1 MSKHLRI
8 TLVKSLIGVAERQR
22 RIVVGLGLRHTN
34 HSVERLDTP
43 EIRGM
48 VNKIPYLL
56 RWEELS

>member
-1 MSKHLRI
+1 MSKRLRI
-8 TLVKSLIGVAERQR
+8 TLVKSLIGVAEKHR
-22 RIVVGLGLRHTN
+22 RVVVGLGLRHTH

-48 VNKIPYLL
+48 VNKVPYMI

>member
-1 MSKHLRI
+1 MSKRLRI
-8 TLVKSLIGVAERQR
+8 TLVKSLIGVTDKHR
-22 RIVVGLGLRHTN
+22 RVVVGLGLRHTH

-48 VNKIPYLL
+48 VKRVPYLL

>member
-8 TLVKSLIGVAERQR
+8 TLIKSLIGVADKHR
-22 RIVVGLGLRHTN
+22 RVVLGLGLRHTN
-34 HSVERLDTP
+34 HSVERLDSP

-56 RWEELS
+56 RWEEL